1 MSFFSNMRVGTKLI
15 LGFLTVALL
24 GAIVGGV
31 GVYSLSQVNKKADNM
46 YRYETLGVQHIAE
59 AKSQLISISTEL
71 RNVFLAPEQF
81 GRDRAI
87 KRIGEL
93 FLALD
98 GSLASAAKSF
108 TTDEGRAYLESISS
122 TSQHY
127 KRSINSVL
135 SRLHEQPYFEPS
147 PLVQEILDSAVPLAA
162 RLDKVTDQ
170 AIEQKVGVAR
180 SYNRQIASDFITVRN
195 GLITIIIIAT
205 LVAIFL
211 GLFLTRGLIRQL
223 GGEPADVST
232 IADAISHGNLH
243 NHIDVSRALEGSV
256 MHSMEAMQNALR
268 ETVINVRTSSD
279 SIATG
284 SSQIAAGNM
293 DLSQRTEEQAANV
306 TETASAMEEIT
317 STLRTNADSAK
328 EATELAAVVRNT
340 AVAGQNAAKDV
351 ELSMADM
358 RSASEQIVNIINVI
372 DSIAFQT
379 NILALNAAVESA
391 RAGEAGRGFAV
402 VASEV
407 RTLAQRSASAAQ
419 DIKHLIEDSVSK
431 VSQGNEKARLA
442 GSTIQTMV
450 EQVNQV
456 ATLIAEISAATLEQ
470 SMGVEQVNQA
480 IGQLEQVTQ
489 QNAALVEQSAVA
501 AASLNDQA
509 AHLVD
514 IVRIF
519 DLDGD
524 AIEVSAIERQNYGSA
539 SSVQT
544 LAAKQHLLG
553 S

>member
-108 TTDEGRAYLESISS
+108 TTDEGRAYLENISS

-456 ATLIAEISAATLEQ
+456 ATLIDEISAATLEQ

-480 IGQLEQVTQ
+480 IGQLEEVTQ